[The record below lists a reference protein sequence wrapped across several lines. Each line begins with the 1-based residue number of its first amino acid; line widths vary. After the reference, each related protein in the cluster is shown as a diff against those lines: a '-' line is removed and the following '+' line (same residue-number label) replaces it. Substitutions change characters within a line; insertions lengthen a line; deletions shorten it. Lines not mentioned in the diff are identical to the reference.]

1 VRKRFFG
8 KPMNYL
14 QWPPI
19 PLLRR
24 LPPIALLAGVMGT
37 SGQSIGQSSS
47 AASDRRGVSTFVGD
61 DHSLAVAARNA
72 GGDAGTAG
80 RDPSDLPDSVED
92 LVLVAEQG
100 RIETI
105 ARMAPACV
113 CIYDRQQR
121 GGGSGVLI
129 DAQGYGLTNFHVVA
143 AMLDTRRGFGGRSG
157 GRLHDLEV
165 LGIDP
170 TGDVAMFRLIG
181 EPGDAPFEFVALG
194 DSDAAR
200 VGDGVLA
207 LGNPFVLSEDYSPTV
222 TAGILTGTHR
232 YQWGQ
237 GNALTYSDCLQ
248 TNAAINPGNSGGALL
263 DEQGRLLGINGR
275 ISLAAGVRGR
285 YNVGVGY
292 AISINQVKRFL
303 PALRAGMLVRHG
315 TLQATIN
322 RERVFNQLLEDGPA
336 WKAGVR
342 PGDQLL
348 SFGGQEIRSDNHFA
362 SVLGTYPENW
372 PVPLRFARAGQ
383 VVNTGVRLEPLPIR
397 SAPPFDV
404 DPEVSSRAAARA
416 VERFRGAIGA
426 SSSARAGEWRCVT
439 RRTNL
444 DGSGGQE
451 QRWARTFSRGQA
463 SVHEQFDGRA
473 NAVRRLV
480 CDGQNAWLVEGEQRY
495 EPPLNDRLEVLV
507 LHALSCDLVGGW
519 GITGAGW
526 SAVGGDALLRVD
538 DAGVAVEAGVLEVL
552 EAKPTAGVTLRFGF
566 EVETGLLRRA
576 VARDEP
582 SGTELSMTFKDD
594 QQHAGRRWPAGFD
607 VNTGSLHYREQWETC
622 DAVR

>member
-1 VRKRFFG
+1 VRTLFT
-8 KPMNYL
+8 N
-14 QWPPI
+14 
-19 PLLRR
+19 LRR
-24 LPPIALLAGVMGT
+24 CLR
-37 SGQSIGQSSS
+37 S
-47 AASDRRGVSTFVGD
+47 AALFAG
-61 DHSLAVAARNA
+61 LACVASRALGQTPA
-72 GGDAGTAG
+72 DPADAE
-80 RDPSDLPDSVED
+80 DPVFI
-92 LVLVAEQG
+92 AEQR

-105 ARMAPACV
+105 ARVAPACV

-129 DAQGYGLTNFHVVA
+129 DASGHGLTNFHVVA
-143 AMLDTRRGFGGRSG
+143 AMLDTRRGFGGLAGSPGHG
-157 GRLHDLEV
+157 GGKHGGKLYDLEV

-181 EPGDAPFEFVALG
+181 EPGDAPFEFVAPG

-200 VGDGVLA
+200 VGDRVLA
-207 LGNPFVLSEDYSPTV
+207 MGNPFVLSEDYSPTV
-222 TAGILTGTHR
+222 TMGILTGVHR

-292 AISINQVKRFL
+292 AISINQIKRFL
-303 PALRAGMLVRHG
+303 PALRAGLLVRHG

-322 RERVFNQLLEDGPA
+322 RERAFNQLLEDGPA

-342 PGDQLL
+342 PGDRLL
-348 SFGGQEIRSDNHFA
+348 SFGGQDIRSDNHFA

-372 PVPLRFARAGQ
+372 PVPLRFDHAGQ
-383 VVNTGVRLEPLPIR
+383 VVNQLVRLEPLPIR

-404 DPEVSSRAAARA
+404 DPEAGSRAAARA
-416 VERFRGAIGA
+416 VERFREAIGA
-426 SSSARAGEWRCVT
+426 SSGAQAGEWRCVT
-439 RRTNL
+439 RRTGQ
-444 DGSGGQE
+444 DGAAGQE
-451 QRWARTFSRGQA
+451 QRRARTFARGKA
-463 SVHEQFDGRA
+463 SVHEQLDEGGSV
-473 NAVRRLV
+473 VRRIV
-480 CDGQNAWLVEGEQRY
+480 CDGQDAWLVEGEQRY
-495 EPPLNDRLEVLV
+495 EPPLNDRLEVLA
-507 LHALSCDLVGGW
+507 LHALCCDLMGGW
-519 GITGAGW
+519 GITGSGW
-526 SAVGGDALLRVD
+526 SPAGGDALLRVD
-538 DAGVAVEAGVLEVL
+538 DAGAAVEAGVLEML

-566 EVETGLLRRA
+566 EAGTGLLRQV

-582 SGTELSMTFKDD
+582 SGTELSMTFDDD
-594 QQHAGRRWPAGFD
+594 QPHAGRRWPAGFE
-607 VNTGSLHYREQWETC
+607 VNAGSLHCREQWETC